1 MKKVALLSL
10 FALLFLTTF
19 ANAATLFYGGDFD
32 PNNGGANALAN
43 ETDATVGGDPYGAAV
58 FQNFIVGGGGW
69 NVTGVFTNNLSTNPA
84 PTGGYWEIRSGVSEG
99 NGGTLVASGTGSI
112 TNDLT
117 GRSGFGF
124 NEYHNEVDGLS
135 VNLTPG
141 TYWVSV
147 VPQCADC
154 GGRTYESNTFG
165 TNSIGSQTND
175 QQFWNSTFFGVN
187 YTNADTQGTF
197 SAFSSGVV
205 GTEVPEP
212 SSMIMLGS
220 GLVAA
225 AGVVRRRLSR

>member
-10 FALLFLTTF
+10 FALLFLATF

-32 PNNGGANALAN
+32 ENNNSANALAN
-43 ETDATVGGDPYGAAV
+43 ETDAIVVGDPYGAAV

-69 NVTGVFTNNLSTNPA
+69 NVTGLFTNNLSSNST
-84 PTGGYWEIRSGVSEG
+84 PTGGYWEVRAGLSEG
-99 NGGTLVASGTGSI
+99 NGGTLIASGTGAV
-112 TNDLT
+112 TNDPT

-124 NEYHNEVDGLS
+124 TEYHNEVDGLNL
-135 VNLTPG
+135 NLTPG
-141 TYWVSV
+141 TYWLAV

-154 GGRTYESNTFG
+154 GGRSFLGNTFG
-165 TNSIGSQTND
+165 TNSIGSQTSD
-175 QQFWNSTFFGVN
+175 QQFWNSAFFGVN

-197 SAFSSGVV
+197 STFSSGVV

-212 SSMIMLGS
+212 SSMVMLGS